1 LSSAG
6 VLPVTAIVASRN
18 EAHLLRRCLDALTF
32 CDEIIVV
39 DIDSTDETAAVA
51 REFGASILP
60 HPYVAIAD
68 EARPEAIAAARHD
81 WVLLRDPDEVMPPSL
96 RAQIVDLFCDLDPAV
111 GLITGPIRYYFA
123 GRPLHGTAWGGVRTA
138 RMLARRDLVDFP
150 TTVHGKLARKPG
162 SRDLDIPF
170 AGDNAIEHYWAAGYR
185 DVVEKHRRYLRLEGA
200 ARAGAGETTSMRRIL
215 AAPLPAFYDSF
226 VRQRGY
232 RDGVRGL
239 LLSVVWS
246 VYRAGTQVAL
256 LRDLRR
262 RSREGSTRQPYHRGG

>member
-1 LSSAG
+1 MSSAD

-32 CDEIIVV
+32 CDEIVVV
-39 DIDSTDETAAVA
+39 DIESTDETPAIA
-51 REFGASILP
+51 REFGARILP

-68 EARPEAIAAARHD
+68 EARPEAIASARHD

-96 RAQIVDLFCDLDPAV
+96 RAQIVELFRELDPAV

-123 GRPLHGTAWGGVRTA
+123 GRLLRGTAWGGVRTA
-138 RMLARRDLVDFP
+138 RMLARRDLIDFP
-150 TTVHGKLARKPG
+150 TTVHGKLTRKPG
-162 SRDLDIPF
+162 SRDVDIPF
-170 AGDNAIEHYWAAGYR
+170 TGDNAIEHYWSAGYR

-200 ARAGAGETTSMRRIL
+200 ARADAGETTSMRRIL

-226 VRQRGY
+226 VRKRGY
-232 RDGVRGL
+232 RDGVHGL
-239 LLSVVWS
+239 LLSVMWS

-256 LRDLRR
+256 LRELRR
-262 RSREGSTRQPYHRGG
+262 RREDSTSGPYHRDG